1 MIVRTPFV
9 TLKTRG
15 ELGRVNFRKFV
26 GLLSGSGEKYSQY
39 PVAWRVPPLTIPETI
54 AGHISEPVAFSLIGK
69 FVSVIS
75 PLLAFADNQSDFV
88 FLKFKYILYYLTE
101 MLFLFNKYL
110 GYRILNF

>member
-26 GLLSGSGEKYSQY
+26 GLLSGSGEKNSQY
-39 PVAWRVPPLTIPETI
+39 PIAWRVPINYPETI

-88 FLKFKYILYYLTE
+88 FLKFKDILYYLTE
-101 MLFLFNKYL
+101 MLFLFKKYL
-110 GYRILNF
+110 GYRIPNF